1 MVGGNAD
8 EQSALHNSENQKTV
22 KTLCGA
28 NGVPSLPIV
37 WPAGSPAIQLYMA
50 ASLQFKWAVAGI
62 KSEDSELPTYTDKFR
77 VFRFHGVALPEHGRP
92 EGRKRPQTRT
102 VPKTTRRAA
111 FGTPRE
117 IFAS

>member
-1 MVGGNAD
+1 MSKPIGTWETDFQILPYFLDPLLLPG
-8 EQSALHNSENQKTV
+8 SAPPTQV
-22 KTLCGA
+22 
-28 NGVPSLPIV
+28 
-37 WPAGSPAIQLYMA
+37 YRA
-50 ASLQFKWAVAGI
+50 ASLQFRWAVAGI